1 MSSKAGKSSPA
12 PERRRRTPST
22 MIRPNV
28 LATLNAMAD
37 EGVILS
43 RRDIAKRAGIST
55 QTLYNHALDL
65 VEEAEK
71 RWAAHSVT
79 IDSPAPV
86 DKRREARELNAEIER
101 LNRRIDEIAETMEK
115 MLKAVQ
121 AYAPNALPQV
131 ASVLA
136 RHLTDKSK

>member
-1 MSSKAGKSSPA
+1 
-12 PERRRRTPST
+12 

-28 LATLNAMAD
+28 LAALNAMAD
-37 EGVILS
+37 EDVLLS

-55 QTLYNHALDL
+55 QTLYDHALDL

-71 RWAAHSVT
+71 RWAAHSAT
-79 IDSPAPV
+79 IDSPPPV

-101 LNRRIDEIAETMEK
+101 LNGRIDEIAETMEK

-131 ASVLA
+131 TSILA

>member
-1 MSSKAGKSSPA
+1 
-12 PERRRRTPST
+12 
-22 MIRPNV
+22 
-28 LATLNAMAD
+28 MAD
-37 EGVILS
+37 EGVMLS

-65 VEEAEK
+65 VKEAEK
-71 RWAAHSVT
+71 HWAAHSAT

-121 AYAPNALPQV
+121 AYAPNAHGFLIKNCRE
-131 ASVLA
+131 L
-136 RHLTDKSK
+136 

>member
-1 MSSKAGKSSPA
+1 
-12 PERRRRTPST
+12 

-37 EGVILS
+37 EGVMLS

-71 RWAAHSVT
+71 RWVAHSVT